1 MKINKWTLGLA
12 AVGLVTLGSTA
23 NAEEKLSVVQTALSS
38 TTLSGYVDA
47 SAIWRS
53 GTGGTGPLGTEAGT
67 VGRLYDVNST
77 GQSKQDGFNL
87 NVVSLTLDKPL
98 DEGQWSAG
106 YHVQTLIG
114 PDAQGRGTGLTQP
127 AGVNNGIALHE
138 AYIALRAPVG
148 NGLDLKFGQFG
159 TFVGYEAFD
168 TYKNPNYSRSYGFF
182 IEPSAHVGATATYT
196 FADWVNATV
205 GMGNSYSTAIDAKAA
220 LESKKT
226 YLAIVNFTAPESMGS
241 LKGSTLSIGYD
252 NGQANGGYQTLQNF
266 YLGGT
271 IATPVAGL
279 SVGLA
284 YDYQS
289 LGSGAAAGSW
299 ANTYALYLS
308 FQASEKLK
316 LNGRIDFAKSSNG
329 VFYTAPG
336 ANDNE
341 LLAFTL
347 TADYSLWE
355 NVVTRAELRW
365 DKSIGGDAPFAATTG
380 NTQSLTAALN
390 VIYKF

>member
-23 NAEEKLSVVQTALSS
+23 NAEEKLSVLQTALSS

-47 SAIWRS
+47 SAIWRA
-53 GTGGTGPLGTEAGT
+53 GTGGGAGP
-67 VGRLYDVNST
+67 GRLYDVNST
-77 GQSKQDGFNL
+77 GISKQDGFNL

-127 AGVNNGIALHE
+127 TGANNGIALHE

-148 NGLDLKFGQFG
+148 NGLDLKFGQFV

-168 TYKNPNYSRSYGFF
+168 SYKNPNYSRSYGFF
-182 IEPSAHVGATATYT
+182 IEPSAHVGGTASYV
-196 FADWVNATV
+196 FADWVNAMV
-205 GMGNSYSTAIDAKAA
+205 GVGNSTSPTIDAKGAV
-220 LESKKT
+220 ESRKT
-226 YLAIVNFTAPESMGS
+226 YLAIVNFTAPESFGF
-241 LKGSTLSIGYD
+241 LKGSTLSVGYD
-252 NGQANGGYQTLQNF
+252 NGQANGSFATTQNL
-266 YLGGT
+266 YIGGT

-279 SVGLA
+279 AVGLA

-289 LGSGAAAGSW
+289 VGGTSW
-299 ANTYALYLS
+299 ANAFAVYLS

-316 LNGRIDFAKSSNG
+316 LNGRIDYAKSSTG
-329 VFYTAPG
+329 VFYAG
-336 ANDNE
+336 GDDNQ
-341 LLAFTL
+341 LLAFTF

-365 DKSIGGDAPFAATTG
+365 DKSVGGDAPFASTTG
-380 NTQSLTAALN
+380 STQSLTAALN